1 MDSTKVKEN
10 QLKDRLKALEE
21 EKQKILQELIVL
33 ESQNKSISRPTAD
46 IRGIKIL
53 SRPPEPN
60 DEKVRL
66 FLDLFRCRQDVF
78 PKYWENPK
86 NGKKGYSPV
95 CLNEWQK
102 PLCDK
107 PKIKCSDCKNQK
119 FARFDSHA
127 AENHLKGLQVIGTY
141 SILENDNCTF
151 LACDFDEENWQRDTF
166 LFKEQAAMLGVE
178 ALVERSRSGNG
189 AHAWIFFYEPI
200 PARLARSL
208 GTLILSKCVEAN
220 HRISL
225 KSYDRFFPNQ
235 DYLPEGGFGNL
246 IALPLQRMAREKGNS
261 LFINDDLTPYADQW
275 KILSEVRR
283 IGAAD
288 VRILLEKFQPERVK
302 QNEMSDHA
310 MLVDETIFSS
320 ESLSRFV
327 DLDQKEIVISLGG
340 MIHIPLGG
348 LPSRLITSLK
358 KTSSF
363 ANPEFYKR
371 QRMRMSTYEV
381 PRFIFSGELTD
392 EEIILPRGVL
402 DKVKEILHKAKA
414 QMVISE
420 ERTKGKKLK
429 VSFNGELRAQQG
441 DAVAEIFKSDF
452 GVLQAPPGAGK
463 TVMACSLIAKRKVS
477 TLILVHR
484 QLLVDQWKER
494 LESFLDLEEHVVGI
508 YTGTKK
514 KLKGQIDI
522 AMLPSLSKFEELD
535 ELVGKYGQVIIDEV
549 HHIPAASFEGVL
561 KRFKAKYVTGLS
573 ATPYRKDGLDKII
586 FQQCGPIRFKMDSP
600 DGGLLLKTVFIKETG
615 FKLPAEVGENPAYTI
630 FSDLIAVNE
639 SRNTLIASDLLKVVS
654 QGRFP
659 LVISDRKEQLTKI
672 QDLFHLKETQIGHQ
686 VFRLDGELSS
696 KQRKEVLK
704 QVEEA
709 RMGGD
714 VAIIFATASLIGEG
728 FDLPELDT
736 LILASPLS
744 FEGRLVQYAGRLHR
758 IADGKTGIKVYD
770 YVESACG
777 VSYKMYKNR
786 LRTYKKMDYQIS
798 APSMIFGQNYR
809 LYWPKRD
816 KN

>member
-1 MDSTKVKEN
+1 MESFKVKEN
-10 QLKDRLKALEE
+10 QLRDRLKALEE
-21 EKQKILQELIVL
+21 EKEKILQELVVL
-33 ESQNKSISRPTAD
+33 ENQNKSISRPAGD
-46 IRGIKIL
+46 LKGVKAL
-53 SRPPEPN
+53 NRPPETN
-60 DEKVRL
+60 DEKVKL

-78 PKYWENPK
+78 PKYWENSK

-95 CLNEWQK
+95 CLNEWQRL
-102 PLCDK
+102 LCDK
-107 PKIKCSDCKNQK
+107 PKIKCSDCKSQK
-119 FARFDSHA
+119 FARLDSLA
-127 AENHLKGLQVIGTY
+127 VENHLKGLQIIGTY
-141 SILENDNCTF
+141 SILENDSCTF
-151 LACDFDEENWQRDTF
+151 LACDFDEESWQRDVF
-166 LFKEQAAMLGVE
+166 LYKEQAAILGVE
-178 ALVERSRSGNG
+178 TLVERSRSGNG
-189 AHAWIFFYEPI
+189 AHAWIFFSEAI

-208 GTLILSKCVEAN
+208 GTLILSKCIEAN
-220 HRISL
+220 HNISL

-235 DYLPEGGFGNL
+235 DCLPEGGFGNL
-246 IALPLQRMAREKGNS
+246 IALPLQRIAREKGNS
-261 LFINDDLTPYADQW
+261 LFVNNDLVPVADQW
-275 KILSEVRR
+275 KTLSEVRR
-283 IGAAD
+283 VGAAD
-288 VRILLEKFQPERVK
+288 VRALLEKFQPEKVK
-302 QNEMSDHA
+302 QNDVSDNA
-310 MLVDETIFSS
+310 MLVDEMIFSS
-320 ESLSRFV
+320 ESSPKSV
-327 DLDQKEIVISLGG
+327 NLDMKEIIISLGG
-340 MIHIPLGG
+340 MIRIPIEG

-381 PRFIFSGELTD
+381 PRFLFSGELTN

-402 DKVKEILHKAKA
+402 DKVKEILRKAKA
-414 QMVISE
+414 QVVISE
-420 ERTKGKKLK
+420 ERAKGKKLK
-429 VSFNGELRAQQG
+429 ISFKGELRGQQS
-441 DAVAEIFKSDF
+441 DAVAEIFKSDI

-463 TVMACSLIAKRKVS
+463 TVMACSLIAKRKVA

-484 QLLVDQWKER
+484 QPLVDQWKER
-494 LESFLDLEEHVVGI
+494 LESFLDLKEGVVGI

-535 ELVGKYGQVIIDEV
+535 ELVEKYGQVIIDEV

-573 ATPYRKDGLDKII
+573 ATPYRKDGLDRII

-615 FKLPAEVGENPAYTI
+615 FKFPAEVGEYPAYTV
-630 FSDLIAVNE
+630 FSDLIAANE
-639 SRNTLIASDLLKVVS
+639 KRNELIASDLLTAVN

-672 QDLFHLKETQIGHQ
+672 QELLLLKESQSDRQ

-704 QVEEA
+704 KVEEA
-709 RMGGD
+709 RVGGD
-714 VAIIFATASLIGEG
+714 VAVIFATASLIGEG

-758 IADGKTGIKVYD
+758 IADGKTGIEIYD

-786 LRTYKKMDYQIS
+786 IRTYKKMEYQIS
-798 APSMIFGQNYR
+798 APMMMFGGN
-809 LYWPKRD
+809 
-816 KN
+816 

>member
-1 MDSTKVKEN
+1 MDSFKVKEK

-21 EKQKILQELIVL
+21 EKQKILQELVVL
-33 ESQNKSISRPTAD
+33 ESQNKSIPKPVEL
-46 IRGIKIL
+46 RGVKTL
-53 SRPPEPN
+53 SHPPETN
-60 DEKVRL
+60 DEKVKL

-78 PKYWENPK
+78 PKYWENSK

-119 FARFDSHA
+119 FAKFDNHA
-127 AENHLKGLQVIGTY
+127 AENHLKGLQIIGTY

-151 LACDFDEENWQRDTF
+151 LACDFDEESWQRDVF
-166 LFKEQAAMLGVE
+166 LYKEQAAILGVE
-178 ALVERSRSGNG
+178 TLVERSRSGNG

-208 GTLILSKCVEAN
+208 GTLILSKCIEAN

-246 IALPLQRMAREKGNS
+246 IALPLQRVAREKGNS
-261 LFINDDLTPYADQW
+261 LFIKDDLAPFSDQW
-275 KILSEVRR
+275 KTLSEVKR
-283 IGAAD
+283 IGAID
-288 VRILLEKFQPERVK
+288 VRALLEKFQPERLK
-302 QNEMSDHA
+302 QSEISDHA
-310 MLVDETIFSS
+310 LLVDETIFSS
-320 ESLSRFV
+320 EGSSKSV
-327 DLDQKEIVISLGG
+327 DLNQKEIVISLGG
-340 MIHIPLGG
+340 MIHISLEG

-371 QRMRMSTYEV
+371 QRMRMSTYEI
-381 PRFIFSGELTD
+381 PRFIFSGELTN

-402 DKVKEILHKAKA
+402 DKVKEILQKAKA
-414 QMVISE
+414 QLVISE

-484 QLLVDQWKER
+484 QPLVDQWKER
-494 LESFLDLEEHVVGI
+494 LESFLELEKDVVGI

-561 KRFKAKYVTGLS
+561 KRFKSKYVTGLS

-615 FKLPAEVGENPAYTI
+615 FKLPTEMGENPAYTI
-630 FSDLIAVNE
+630 FSDLIAINE
-639 SRNTLIASDLLKVVS
+639 SRNALIASDLLKIVI

-672 QDLFHLKETQIGHQ
+672 QELFHLKETQISHQ

-704 QVEEA
+704 QVEEV

-758 IADGKTGIKVYD
+758 IADGKTGIEIYD

-786 LRTYKKMDYQIS
+786 LRTYKKMEYQVS
-798 APSMIFGQNYR
+798 APMMMFGGTYN
-809 LYWPKRD
+809 L
-816 KN
+816 